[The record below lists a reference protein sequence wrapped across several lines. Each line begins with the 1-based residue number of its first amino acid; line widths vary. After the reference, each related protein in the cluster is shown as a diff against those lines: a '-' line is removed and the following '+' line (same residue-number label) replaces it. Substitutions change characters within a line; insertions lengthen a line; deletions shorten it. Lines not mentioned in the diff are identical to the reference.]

1 MFLILV
7 SFVFTIIAR
16 DGRSQSRHIPGL
28 CLPCELLII
37 VCRKLSFSSHSFS
50 LSQVQVELVPGL
62 QLGLALQQPAE
73 TQLPALHLL
82 LPHLHDGQHAG
93 QSLCHDEKMA
103 IIILSVV
110 TKVQILGGSCV
121 GAPQEASLHALQIHQ
136 EEVSLLGAEDQG
148 ERGPGRDAD
157 TPRAPEP
164 GHRE

>member
-28 CLPCELLII
+28 CLPCELRII
-37 VCRKLSFSSHSFS
+37 VCQKLSFSSHSFS
-50 LSQVQVELVPGL
+50 LSQVQVKLVPRL

-93 QSLCHDEKMA
+93 QSLCHDENMVTLK
-103 IIILSVV
+103 LSVV

-157 TPRAPEP
+157 TPRAPES